1 MIIELTP
8 ALVNRGIMKH
18 NNRIIFYRFLN
29 GEYLLNDFEEFI
41 YSNDDLES
49 EIGGDVYLEL
59 VGFNTKDKNYQ
70 NRLMEFIFESI
81 ISIGEF
87 LTWRIREMLIDF
99 IEYPEKVKELLDKFY
114 EWTYGL
120 YNSEGKIVDGFK
132 FLQNLGMNNFYWMD
146 EGYLRMSYGDNWQI
160 EYKRYKDDFE
170 FYHKQ
175 LKPIAINI
183 LEAIDKERINIKGQ
197 GDYEITNLLKA
208 ELESDQIFEL
218 KHKEYIV

>member
-1 MIIELTP
+1 
-8 ALVNRGIMKH
+8 
-18 NNRIIFYRFLN
+18 
-29 GEYLLNDFEEFI
+29 
-41 YSNDDLES
+41 
-49 EIGGDVYLEL
+49 
-59 VGFNTKDKNYQ
+59 
-70 NRLMEFIFESI
+70 
-81 ISIGEF
+81 
-87 LTWRIREMLIDF
+87 
-99 IEYPEKVKELLDKFY
+99 
-114 EWTYGL
+114 
-120 YNSEGKIVDGFK
+120 
-132 FLQNLGMNNFYWMD
+132 MD

-197 GDYEITNLLKA
+197 GDYEITNLLKT